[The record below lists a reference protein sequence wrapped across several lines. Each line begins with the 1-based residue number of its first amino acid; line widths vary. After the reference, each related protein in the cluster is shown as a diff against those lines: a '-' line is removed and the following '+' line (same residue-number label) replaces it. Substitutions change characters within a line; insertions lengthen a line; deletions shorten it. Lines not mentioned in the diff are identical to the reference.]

1 MHPDPYTPTRN
12 RRALTPEQQRL
23 ADRLQER
30 AERLM
35 ADAEEGMSI
44 REAVEFAAVQ
54 LGIAR

>member
-1 MHPDPYTPTRN
+1 MQPDPYTPTRS
-12 RRALTPEQQRL
+12 RRALTPEQQAL

-30 AERLM
+30 AQRLM
-35 ADAEEGMSI
+35 ADAEDGLSI